1 MILTIMMMMMMIVF
15 QNLSSR
21 FSKPQNNTHYR
32 ENISITMSFG
42 SLMEGHAKNYISD
55 FFFKKN
61 DVEEE
66 QL

>member
-1 MILTIMMMMMMIVF
+1 MTMMMMLMMIVF

-21 FSKPQNNTHYR
+21 FSKPQNKTHYG
-32 ENISITMSFG
+32 ENISVTMPFG
-42 SLMEGHAKNYISD
+42 SLMEGNAKTYISD

-61 DVEEE
+61 AVEEE